1 MNFTI
6 LSNNMISKKEK
17 ITFIAALFFMNVRVD
32 LIGSMSLTELFVLTQ
47 IPHLLK
53 WLNEQGK
60 KIPCLKNLTIG
71 FYCLIIV
78 QIIAEFMVHNT
89 FINAA
94 KGIAITIMALFL
106 MLFFIEKLVK
116 DISLIIWIP
125 ICKILGLVIFGD
137 QFGFSETGETTYFK
151 FYIAPIIASAVYIIT
166 LMKWQWIQRYLF
178 LVLFGTSLFIII
190 GGARSLGFSMFF
202 TTFALLLYNKYKTIK
217 LKKIIPGLIIAIIAS
232 QLFLSF
238 IYMPKVKSGEWGS
251 EQNRSQFE
259 KIKWNSNIFMILFS
273 ARTDFFVSTIAFLDK
288 PLWGHG
294 SWAIDHKE
302 KYHLLQLKMLG
313 DKYKKNS
320 ELKLVP
326 CHSVVMGKGVS
337 NGIFAFVVFLWI
349 FIKIYGLGLK
359 GLSKKS
365 PYNAYLLWTII
376 SSFQLL
382 LFGPPAILK
391 NNGAIA
397 FVIGGTS
404 AEKNLL
410 TVKLASTHYYD
421 ELPTTGNEYG
431 RAFRDVELE
440 KQVLEEAYKI
450 GLGAQFGGK
459 YMAHDVRIIRLPR
472 HGASCP
478 IGLGVSCSA
487 DRNIKCKINKDGI
500 WIEKMDDKPGEL
512 IPAELREAGEG
523 DVVKI
528 DLNQPMADIL
538 KELTKYPVATR
549 LSLNGTIIV
558 GRDIAHA
565 KLKERLDRGE
575 DLPQYIKD
583 HPIYYAGPA
592 KTPEGMACGSM
603 GPTTAGRMDPYVDL
617 FQSHGGSMIMLAKG
631 NRSQQVTDACKKYG
645 GFYLGSI
652 GGPAAILAQNNIK
665 SIECVE
671 YPELGMEA
679 IWKIEVED
687 FPAFILVDDKGN
699 DFFKQLKPRCLG
711 NCK

>member
-17 ITFIAALFFMNVRVD
+17 IIFIAALFFMNVRVD
-32 LIGSMSLTELFVLTQ
+32 LVGSMSLTELFVLTQ

-60 KIPCLKNLTIG
+60 KIPCLNNLTIG

-178 LVLFGTSLFIII
+178 FVLFGTSLFIII

-202 TTFALLLYNKYKTIK
+202 TTFALLLYNKNKTIK

-294 SWAIDHKE
+294 SWAVDHKE

-397 FVIGGTS
+397 FAVMI
-404 AEKNLL
+404 ALFYLNYLQK
-410 TVKLASTHYYD
+410 KKAAQQ
-421 ELPTTGNEYG
+421 
-431 RAFRDVELE
+431 RKRF
-440 KQVLEEAYKI
+440 YKI
-450 GLGAQFGGK
+450 
-459 YMAHDVRIIRLPR
+459 RR
-472 HGASCP
+472 H
-478 IGLGVSCSA
+478 
-487 DRNIKCKINKDGI
+487 
-500 WIEKMDDKPGEL
+500 
-512 IPAELREAGEG
+512 
-523 DVVKI
+523 
-528 DLNQPMADIL
+528 
-538 KELTKYPVATR
+538 
-549 LSLNGTIIV
+549 
-558 GRDIAHA
+558 
-565 KLKERLDRGE
+565 
-575 DLPQYIKD
+575 
-583 HPIYYAGPA
+583 
-592 KTPEGMACGSM
+592 
-603 GPTTAGRMDPYVDL
+603 
-617 FQSHGGSMIMLAKG
+617 
-631 NRSQQVTDACKKYG
+631 
-645 GFYLGSI
+645 
-652 GGPAAILAQNNIK
+652 
-665 SIECVE
+665 
-671 YPELGMEA
+671 
-679 IWKIEVED
+679 
-687 FPAFILVDDKGN
+687 
-699 DFFKQLKPRCLG
+699 
-711 NCK
+711 

>member
-1 MNFTI
+1 MKVRETEIELLRIVVMVLIIITHLAVWGTAKTENATI
-6 LSNNMISKKEK
+6 LQQTTAE
-17 ITFIAALFFMNVRVD
+17 ITNAIIRWHVNVFVIITGYFGIKSRK
-32 LIGSMSLTELFVLTQ
+32 SM
-47 IPHLLK
+47 
-53 WLNEQGK
+53 LN
-60 KIPCLKNLTIG
+60 IIIMSV
-71 FYCLIIV
+71 FY
-78 QIIAEFMVHNT
+78 T
-89 FINAA
+89 W
-94 KGIAITIMALFL
+94 FL
-106 MLFFIEKLVK
+106 YGLQCIFCGYNFSILRIEKLVK

-397 FVIGGTS
+397 FAV
-404 AEKNLL
+404 
-410 TVKLASTHYYD
+410 
-421 ELPTTGNEYG
+421 
-431 RAFRDVELE
+431 
-440 KQVLEEAYKI
+440 
-450 GLGAQFGGK
+450 
-459 YMAHDVRIIRLPR
+459 M
-472 HGASCP
+472 
-478 IGLGVSCSA
+478 
-487 DRNIKCKINKDGI
+487 
-500 WIEKMDDKPGEL
+500 
-512 IPAELREAGEG
+512 
-523 DVVKI
+523 
-528 DLNQPMADIL
+528 
-538 KELTKYPVATR
+538 
-549 LSLNGTIIV
+549 
-558 GRDIAHA
+558 IA
-565 KLKERLDRGE
+565 L
-575 DLPQYIKD
+575 
-583 HPIYYAGPA
+583 
-592 KTPEGMACGSM
+592 
-603 GPTTAGRMDPYVDL
+603 
-617 FQSHGGSMIMLAKG
+617 
-631 NRSQQVTDACKKYG
+631 
-645 GFYLGSI
+645 FYLNYSHKRRTFLLRRI
-652 GGPAAILAQNNIK
+652 STQRRQVKTSLIN
-665 SIECVE
+665 
-671 YPELGMEA
+671 
-679 IWKIEVED
+679 
-687 FPAFILVDDKGN
+687 
-699 DFFKQLKPRCLG
+699 QLHTTI
-711 NCK
+711 

>member
-6 LSNNMISKKEK
+6 LFNNMISKKEK

-32 LIGSMSLTELFVLTQ
+32 LVGSMSLTELFVLTQ

-94 KGIAITIMALFL
+94 KGIAITIMTLFL

-137 QFGFSETGETTYFK
+137 QFGFSETGQTTYFK

-217 LKKIIPGLIIAIIAS
+217 LKRIIPGLIIATIII

-238 IYMPKVKSGEWGS
+238 IYMPKVKNGEWGS

-259 KIKWNSNIFMILFS
+259 KINWNANIFMILFS
-273 ARTDFFVSTIAFLDK
+273 ARTDFIISTIAFLDK

-294 SWAIDHKE
+294 SWAIDHTG
-302 KYHLLQLKMLG
+302 KYNLLQRKMLG
-313 DKYKKNS
+313 EKKEIDS
-320 ELKLVP
+320 DTLKMVP
-326 CHSVVMGKGVS
+326 CHSVIMGKGVA
-337 NGIFAFVVFLWI
+337 NGIFSFAIFLWI
-349 FIKIYGLGLK
+349 FIKTYSIGLK

-397 FVIGGTS
+397 FAV
-404 AEKNLL
+404 
-410 TVKLASTHYYD
+410 
-421 ELPTTGNEYG
+421 
-431 RAFRDVELE
+431 
-440 KQVLEEAYKI
+440 
-450 GLGAQFGGK
+450 
-459 YMAHDVRIIRLPR
+459 M
-472 HGASCP
+472 
-478 IGLGVSCSA
+478 
-487 DRNIKCKINKDGI
+487 
-500 WIEKMDDKPGEL
+500 
-512 IPAELREAGEG
+512 
-523 DVVKI
+523 
-528 DLNQPMADIL
+528 
-538 KELTKYPVATR
+538 
-549 LSLNGTIIV
+549 
-558 GRDIAHA
+558 IA
-565 KLKERLDRGE
+565 L
-575 DLPQYIKD
+575 
-583 HPIYYAGPA
+583 
-592 KTPEGMACGSM
+592 
-603 GPTTAGRMDPYVDL
+603 
-617 FQSHGGSMIMLAKG
+617 
-631 NRSQQVTDACKKYG
+631 
-645 GFYLGSI
+645 FYLNYLQKKK
-652 GGPAAILAQNNIK
+652 AAQQRK
-665 SIECVE
+665 RFH
-671 YPELGMEA
+671 
-679 IWKIEVED
+679 KIR
-687 FPAFILVDDKGN
+687 IH
-699 DFFKQLKPRCLG
+699 
-711 NCK
+711 